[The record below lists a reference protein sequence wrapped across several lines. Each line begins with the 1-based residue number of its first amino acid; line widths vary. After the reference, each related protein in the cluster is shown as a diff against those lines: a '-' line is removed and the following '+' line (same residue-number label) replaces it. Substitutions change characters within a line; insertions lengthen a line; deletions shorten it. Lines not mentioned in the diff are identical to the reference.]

1 MNLKH
6 IVFLTLLF
14 CLTACS
20 SDEPAAGTPPVQTEK
35 ALKTVLVYMVADN
48 NLYGYSLDDLK
59 EMKSGVAASD
69 FPDACRWVVYF
80 SGRDNNPRLMEFD
93 ADGNESV
100 LATYPT
106 SESSV
111 TISRMQTVLSDVER
125 LAPAQSYGLVMWS
138 HGTGWIS
145 DSGTLDEP
153 PTATGAAITPYS
165 FGYDGYSGKKMKITS
180 LAQALAG
187 RRFDFIYFDCC
198 HMATVEIAYQ
208 LRKATD
214 VMIASPTELGVEGM
228 PYDANIRPLLLGQYD
243 RAVDNTYRYYLS
255 QYNSGEGFGCAIT
268 RLNLA
273 AIDNLAEA
281 TREVL
286 SANAELPE
294 SYSPVYYFR
303 RNVIDDGIYEF
314 DHYIKALCGRDTD
327 LYSRWREAF
336 NKVVSLHLKT
346 SRVYMLDSSNFQGL
360 GSHILRS
367 KDELEITGDPYGYR
381 ETAWWTDVMSTA
393 FNELR

>member
-6 IVFLTLLF
+6 IVFLTLFF

-20 SDEPAAGTPPVQTEK
+20 SDEPAVGTPPVGTEK

-59 EMKSGVAASD
+59 EMKSGVSASD
-69 FPDACRWVVYF
+69 FPDDCRWIVYF

-93 ADGNESV
+93 ADGKESV

-111 TISRMQTVLSDVER
+111 TISGMQTVLSDVER
-125 LAPAQSYGLVMWS
+125 LAPAQSYGLVLWS

-153 PTATGAAITPYS
+153 STATGSAITPYS
-165 FGYDGYSGKKMKITS
+165 FGYDGNSGKKMKITS

-208 LRKATD
+208 LRKSTD

-228 PYDANIRPLLLGQYD
+228 PYDVNIRPLLLGQYD

-255 QYNSGEGFGCAIT
+255 QYNSGEGFGCAISL
-268 RLNLA
+268 LNLA
-273 AIDNLAEA
+273 TIDDLADA
-281 TREVL
+281 TRDVL
-286 SANAELPE
+286 SVNAELPE

-303 RNVIDDGIYEF
+303 RNVIDDGVYEF
-314 DHYIKALCGRDTD
+314 DHYIKALCGSDTD

-346 SRVYMLDSSNFQGL
+346 SRVYMLDSSKFQGL

-367 KDELEITGDPYGYR
+367 KDELEVTGDPYGYR
-381 ETAWWTDVMSTA
+381 ETAWWADVVSTV
-393 FNELR
+393 FN